1 MDEWFGPLQG
11 KLSGVVQI
19 IWGGAGP
26 GAEHP
31 EEAAVAKTHP
41 LLGGS
46 IDYGDSFVG
55 LQRELGSRGVA
66 CMVHRV
72 MSR

>member
-11 KLSGVVQI
+11 KLSGVVLI
-19 IWGGAGP
+19 IWGSAGP
-26 GAEHP
+26 RAEHT

-41 LLGGS
+41 FLGGS

-66 CMVHRV
+66 CMVHGFT
-72 MSR
+72 SR